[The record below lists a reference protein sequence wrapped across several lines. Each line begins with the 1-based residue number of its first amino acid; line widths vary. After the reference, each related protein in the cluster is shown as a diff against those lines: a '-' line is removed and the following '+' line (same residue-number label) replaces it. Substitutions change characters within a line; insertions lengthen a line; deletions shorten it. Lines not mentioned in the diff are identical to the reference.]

1 MAAGTFELEVATP
14 EKLVIKATCKEA
26 TIPGADGYLGILPHH
41 APLLSRVGSGLISY
55 RTVEGQEH
63 KLAVHGGYLE
73 IQSDVVRVLADAA
86 ERPDEV
92 DAARA
97 QEAMKRAQDR
107 IAKLPPNVDLA
118 RALNALKRAQTRVEV
133 SRGK

>member
-1 MAAGTFELEVATP
+1 MAANTFELEVATP

-26 TIPGADGYLGILPHH
+26 TVPGADGYLGILPQH
-41 APLLSRVGSGLISY
+41 APLLSRLASGLVTY
-55 RTVEGQEH
+55 RTVDGREE

-73 IQSDVVRVLADAA
+73 VQPDMVRVLANSA

-97 QEAMKRAQDR
+97 QESLKRAQDR
-107 IAKLPPNVDLA
+107 IAKLPPNVDVA
-118 RALNALKRAQTRVEV
+118 RALNALKRAQTRLEITK
-133 SRGK
+133 S